1 MIEIITVLTK
11 EVQKS
16 MTKKIW
22 IGSWI
27 ALTIGA
33 IGMLLYIFA
42 DPIWGTQKWTEF
54 LLIFA
59 LPFGFGL
66 VYIIMLNKIY
76 KKPFDERNV
85 NIYQFEPDGFTVVT
99 FRGGA
104 NTGSMRVSYD
114 QIAKVKETADYL
126 FLFVNKF
133 SAFAVKKA
141 DSSPSDIET
150 IKSYLGVK

>member
-1 MIEIITVLTK
+1 MIENTTVLTK
-11 EVQKS
+11 DVQKS
-16 MTKKIW
+16 MTKKVW
-22 IGSWI
+22 VGSWI
-27 ALTIGA
+27 ALAIGT
-33 IGMLLYIFA
+33 IGMLLYVFSEL
-42 DPIWGTQKWTEF
+42 IWGVQKWTEF

-76 KKPFDERNV
+76 KNPFDERNV

-99 FRGGA
+99 FRGEM

-114 QIAKVKETADYL
+114 QIAKVKETPDYL

-133 SAFAVKKA
+133 SAFAVKKF
-141 DSSPSDIET
+141 DTPISDIET
-150 IKSYLGVK
+150 IKSYLGIK

>member
-1 MIEIITVLTK
+1 MIEITTVLTK

-22 IGSWI
+22 VGSWI
-27 ALTIGA
+27 ALAIGA
-33 IGMLLYIFA
+33 IGMLLYVFSEL
-42 DPIWGTQKWTEF
+42 IWGAQKWTEF

-76 KKPFDERNV
+76 KKPLDEQNV
-85 NIYQFEPDGFTVVT
+85 NIYQFEPEGFTVVT
-99 FRGGA
+99 FRGET
-104 NTGSMRVSYD
+104 NTGSMLVSYE

-133 SAFAVKKA
+133 SAFAVKKT
-141 DSSPSDIET
+141 DTSPSDIET